1 MSGLL
6 ILGARGQVGRALAA
20 ESNRRGLKV
29 RAWGHAECDISDPD
43 AVTRAVE
50 GAGWVVNCAA
60 YTAVDRAET
69 DDETAFRINA
79 DGARNVAIACAAAS
93 IPLVHISTDYIFDG
107 ENKTPTHE
115 LDVARP
121 LNVYGQSKLDG
132 EIAVR
137 AQWSSHIIL
146 RTSWVFSAHGENF
159 VKTILRLAAGSSPL
173 RIVNDQVGGPTA
185 ADDIAKAI
193 LDMISVGSK
202 PGFDDWG
209 TYHFSGAPP
218 VSWFEFAQAIV
229 GAIASGQS
237 KQVLPIATTE
247 FPRPARRPKNSVLDC
262 GRIFNVFG
270 ISQPDW
276 RLALQ
281 RVLKELTTQ
290 DAQPDDTMAAQ
301 RTTR

>member
-1 MSGLL
+1 MTSPSVEML

-29 RAWGHAECDISDPD
+29 RALGHAECDISDPD

-50 GAGWVVNCAA
+50 GARWVVNCAA

-79 DGARNVAIACAAAS
+79 DGARNVAIACAKGA

-132 EIAVR
+132 ELAVR
-137 AQWSSHIIL
+137 AQRSSHFIL

-159 VKTILRLAAGSSPL
+159 VKTILRLAAGPSPL

-185 ADDIAKAI
+185 ADDIPKAI
-193 LDMISVGSK
+193 LDMLSVSSK
-202 PGFDDWG
+202 SGFDHWG
-209 TYHFSGAPP
+209 TYHFSGMPP

-229 GAIASGQS
+229 SEQS
-237 KQVLPIATTE
+237 KQVLHW
-247 FPRPARRPKNSVLDC
+247 RNRLDPANRKKIP
-262 GRIFNVFG
+262 
-270 ISQPDW
+270 
-276 RLALQ
+276 
-281 RVLKELTTQ
+281 
-290 DAQPDDTMAAQ
+290 
-301 RTTR
+301 

>member
-1 MSGLL
+1 MTSPSVEML

-29 RAWGHAECDISDPD
+29 GALGHAECDISDPD
-43 AVTRAVE
+43 AVTRAVG
-50 GAGWVVNCAA
+50 GARWVVNCAA

-79 DGARNVAIACAAAS
+79 DGARNVAIACAKGA

-107 ENKTPTHE
+107 ENKTPIHE
-115 LDVARP
+115 LNVARP

-132 EIAVR
+132 ELAVR
-137 AQWSSHIIL
+137 AQRSSHFIL

-173 RIVNDQVGGPTA
+173 RIVDDQIGGPTA
-185 ADDIAKAI
+185 ADDIAKAV
-193 LDMISVGSK
+193 LDMVSVGSK

-218 VSWFEFAQAIV
+218 VTWFEFAQAIV
-229 GAIASGQS
+229 EATVSGQS
-237 KQVLPIATTE
+237 KQVLPIATE
-247 FPRPARRPKNSVLDC
+247 DFPRPARRPKNSVLDC
-262 GRIFNVFG
+262 GRIREVFG
-270 ISQPDW
+270 IDQPNW
-276 RLALQ
+276 RISLQ
-281 RVLKELTTQ
+281 NVLQELV
-290 DAQPDDTMAAQ
+290 ASP
-301 RTTR
+301 